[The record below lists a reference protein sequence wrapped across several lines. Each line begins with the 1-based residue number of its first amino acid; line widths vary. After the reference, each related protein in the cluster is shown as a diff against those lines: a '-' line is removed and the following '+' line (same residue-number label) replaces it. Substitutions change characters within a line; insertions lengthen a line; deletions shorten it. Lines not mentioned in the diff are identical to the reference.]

1 MTTQIVDLGI
11 PDTADANFLGW
22 ADANF
27 QVSQELLEGADPG
40 WAVEFSF
47 NSGLFGVNSIRIGEN
62 QSDAGHGAGPDFSTE
77 FENYVNAITL
87 TSASAGSVV
96 IPGPALWTT
105 TDTTEPYT
113 GDLPTDTRT
122 NIGAWLALYNGTDN
136 VTLTLDDGVEPE
148 PRSFTADLGAWSTND
163 DEWNGSIA
171 LPSWLSADGTVK
183 YFRHFDLVG
192 GSVQIE
198 ISETADGEIS
208 TRGDLNDDWEV
219 YDEAITFDGDGDEI
233 ILKGPGSADNTFVD
247 ATEPYFWTPDNS
259 SDVNTF
265 LSTTNYSSLTLTFR
279 DGFVP
284 SIESQIQS
292 GVSSGV
298 LSAAGRVRVTG
309 PPPTRIQGS
318 VESGVPSVTSR
329 VRVTAPSPTRIR
341 SAVESGVPV
350 ITGRVRLT
358 TPDPLV
364 APSFADNTGDAQ
376 NWTVGTAITSISI
389 PRATGTPDP
398 VYSLITGGPTG
409 INVSLPTTGADG
421 SITGTPTEVGSATIW
436 VRAVNSEGSANW
448 TVVYTTVAAIV
459 PLVITDS
466 DDTGL
471 DVDAKA
477 LLVASAP
484 GTVGSDPYAD
494 SDRGGTDTPL
504 DGELGLG
511 STNTVISRFRRLV
524 AAELTL
530 NDNDSPAAL
539 DLGAYFNAG
548 GDGNDL
554 TIYLQTLNDGEVSFP
569 VASQFVLGGGNFARF
584 TLPADAQTL
593 LNNIA
598 TGDRWIFKAA
608 RPLERRIESD
618 VSAGALS
625 VTGRVRVTAPAPTR
639 IRATVE
645 SGIPVTAGRVRLT
658 TPAPTRIR
666 GSVDSEVLAVTGRV
680 RVTEPP
686 DLRIRGSV
694 SAGVLIAAGRL
705 RVTEPGESRIQ
716 GPVNTGVPAVTGR
729 IRVAPPTRIQS
740 TVTSGVPTVAGAIQ
754 VADPPLLLSDLDVP
768 DGRVVL
774 LSALIEVG
782 SSALI
787 YGPDTADGF
796 ILDGDD
802 PLDLADQNIN
812 ISFIRITG
820 GNRFRINDDG
830 TGDFEALFSVGGELE
845 SAQVQVQTGADE
857 SFILDSSSIFADRS
871 SNSRLEYDLTTA
883 QLATVQGLADSDRFI
898 LAIHTPPPDIDIA
911 GAVASGIPVVAGRI
925 RVDAPPMVEER
936 RIRSGVSSGALSASG
951 RIRVTG
957 PPPTRIQGS
966 IDSGALAVT
975 GRVRVTE
982 PPDLRIQGD
991 VSTGVPTVIGRV
1003 RTIAPGELRIIGS
1016 VRTGIPIVS
1025 GQVRTTAPADAQI
1038 RAAITSG
1045 IFAAMGRVRRTTP
1058 DFDLQS
1064 FTADLGAWNT
1074 GSDEW
1079 NGSIALPS
1087 WLSADGSVKYLRHFD
1102 LVGGSIQI
1110 EISETADGEI
1120 STRGDLNDDWEVYAE
1135 AITLNGD
1142 GTEIVLKGPGNP
1154 DNTFVDATE
1163 PYFWTPDNSADVT
1176 TFLNTIN
1183 YASLTFTFRDGS
1195 VDPLESRI
1203 HSAVLAGALSVV
1215 GRVRIAKPSRIQAA
1229 IESGIPV
1236 IAGRIRRIDAPPT
1249 RIRAAIESGIPIV
1262 AGQVRL
1268 ITPARIRVAV
1278 ESGVLST
1285 TGRIRFTIPGPL
1297 RIRGSVE
1304 SGVPTVSGRVR
1315 FEDPSLVIFPFFK
1328 YAADVVVTRSQ
1339 AIDLTLPRVSNE
1351 ESGGTY
1357 SITNLPAGLT
1367 FDPDTLR
1374 ITGTITGPV
1383 GSYTIDL
1390 DYVSP

>member
-1 MTTQIVDLGI
+1 MPDL
-11 PDTADANFLGW
+11 
-22 ADANF
+22 
-27 QVSQELLEGADPG
+27 Q
-40 WAVEFSF
+40 
-47 NSGLFGVNSIRIGEN
+47 
-62 QSDAGHGAGPDFSTE
+62 
-77 FENYVNAITL
+77 
-87 TSASAGSVV
+87 
-96 IPGPALWTT
+96 
-105 TDTTEPYT
+105 
-113 GDLPTDTRT
+113 
-122 NIGAWLALYNGTDN
+122 
-136 VTLTLDDGVEPE
+136 
-148 PRSFTADLGAWSTND
+148 SFTADLGAWSTND

-171 LPSWLSADGTVK
+171 LPAWLSADGTVK
-183 YFRHFDLVG
+183 YLRHFDLVG
-192 GSVQIE
+192 GSTQIE

-219 YDEAITFDGDGDEI
+219 YADAITFDADGAEI
-233 ILKGPGSADNTFVD
+233 VLKGPNHPDNGFSD
-247 ATEPYFWTPDNS
+247 PTEPYFWTPDNS

-265 LSTTNYSSLTLTFR
+265 LSTTNYASLTLTFR
-279 DGFVP
+279 DGSEPPLLRSFTADLGASLSGDDWVGSIALP
-284 SIESQIQS
+284 AWLSADGTVKYLRYFFSDYGVELDISETADGTISTQGDLSDAWEVYAEAITINGDGTEIVLKGPRHPDNILVDATEPYFWITDNVDAVDTFLTSGDLASLTVTFRDGSVAPIESQIQS

-318 VESGVPSVTSR
+318 VESGVPSVTSQ

-364 APSFADNTGDAQ
+364 APSFADTTGDAQ
-376 NWTVGTAITSISI
+376 NWTVGTAITSIPI

-471 DVDAKA
+471 EVDAKA

-524 AAELTL
+524 ATELTL

-539 DLGAYFNAG
+539 DLGTYFNAG

-554 TIYLQTLNDGEVSFP
+554 TIYLQTLNDGEVSFS

-593 LNNIA
+593 LDNLA
-598 TGDRWIFKAA
+598 TGDRWIFKVA
-608 RPLERRIESD
+608 RPLGSQIQSD

-768 DGRVVL
+768 DGRVLL

-782 SSALI
+782 SSAL
-787 YGPDTADGF
+787 
-796 ILDGDD
+796 
-802 PLDLADQNIN
+802 PLW
-812 ISFIRITG
+812 TG
-820 GNRFRINDDG
+820 CG
-830 TGDFEALFSVGGELE
+830 
-845 SAQVQVQTGADE
+845 
-857 SFILDSSSIFADRS
+857 
-871 SNSRLEYDLTTA
+871 
-883 QLATVQGLADSDRFI
+883 
-898 LAIHTPPPDIDIA
+898 
-911 GAVASGIPVVAGRI
+911 
-925 RVDAPPMVEER
+925 
-936 RIRSGVSSGALSASG
+936 
-951 RIRVTG
+951 
-957 PPPTRIQGS
+957 
-966 IDSGALAVT
+966 
-975 GRVRVTE
+975 
-982 PPDLRIQGD
+982 
-991 VSTGVPTVIGRV
+991 
-1003 RTIAPGELRIIGS
+1003 
-1016 VRTGIPIVS
+1016 
-1025 GQVRTTAPADAQI
+1025 
-1038 RAAITSG
+1038 
-1045 IFAAMGRVRRTTP
+1045 
-1058 DFDLQS
+1058 
-1064 FTADLGAWNT
+1064 
-1074 GSDEW
+1074 
-1079 NGSIALPS
+1079 
-1087 WLSADGSVKYLRHFD
+1087 
-1102 LVGGSIQI
+1102 
-1110 EISETADGEI
+1110 
-1120 STRGDLNDDWEVYAE
+1120 
-1135 AITLNGD
+1135 
-1142 GTEIVLKGPGNP
+1142 
-1154 DNTFVDATE
+1154 
-1163 PYFWTPDNSADVT
+1163 
-1176 TFLNTIN
+1176 
-1183 YASLTFTFRDGS
+1183 
-1195 VDPLESRI
+1195 
-1203 HSAVLAGALSVV
+1203 
-1215 GRVRIAKPSRIQAA
+1215 
-1229 IESGIPV
+1229 
-1236 IAGRIRRIDAPPT
+1236 
-1249 RIRAAIESGIPIV
+1249 
-1262 AGQVRL
+1262 
-1268 ITPARIRVAV
+1268 
-1278 ESGVLST
+1278 
-1285 TGRIRFTIPGPL
+1285 
-1297 RIRGSVE
+1297 
-1304 SGVPTVSGRVR
+1304 
-1315 FEDPSLVIFPFFK
+1315 
-1328 YAADVVVTRSQ
+1328 
-1339 AIDLTLPRVSNE
+1339 
-1351 ESGGTY
+1351 
-1357 SITNLPAGLT
+1357 
-1367 FDPDTLR
+1367 
-1374 ITGTITGPV
+1374 
-1383 GSYTIDL
+1383 
-1390 DYVSP
+1390 